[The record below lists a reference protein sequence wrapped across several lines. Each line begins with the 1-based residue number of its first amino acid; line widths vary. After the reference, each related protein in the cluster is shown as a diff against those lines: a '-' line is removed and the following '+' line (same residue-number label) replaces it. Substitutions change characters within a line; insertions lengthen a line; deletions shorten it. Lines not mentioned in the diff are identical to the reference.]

1 MKLKCLLAAAM
12 LFGATSATFAQSED
26 SEGKNYVAVP
36 HYSSDEKYG
45 FGGMKNDI
53 KIDFNCGWFVSE
65 VVDRD
70 GDSNR
75 GMFGCGFSLMY
86 EHVFKNGCGFGINGI
101 FEQGEGSDITT
112 GVIAPS
118 FVYYVS
124 KNTWTYGCSIGIGY
138 GRFNLDSYRYGY
150 EDANGLGT
158 FVQGNIEKRI
168 TKNFGIGAG
177 IRLVNITASK
187 PDNNSYYDSHSYGTS
202 SLRFTIGPR
211 FYF

>member
-1 MKLKCLLAAAM
+1 MKLICLLAAAM

-45 FGGMKNDI
+45 FGGKKNDI
-53 KIDFNCGWFVSE
+53 KIDFNCGWFLSE
-65 VVDRD
+65 V
-70 GDSNR
+70 GDTR
-75 GMFGCGFSLMY
+75 GLFGGGFSLMY

-101 FEQGEGSDITT
+101 FEQGGGKDLTT
-112 GVIAPS
+112 GVLAPS
-118 FVYYVS
+118 FVYYAS
-124 KNTWTYGCSIGIGY
+124 NDAWTYGCSIGLGY
-138 GRFNLDSYRYGY
+138 GRFNLDSDRYGY
-150 EDANGLGT
+150 DDANGVGY
-158 FVQGNIEKRI
+158 FVQANIERRI